1 MEDDEAE
8 KDYRATY
15 MYWYNRMKKLRQSS
29 EIDPEKLAELEAAFE
44 QFRNE
49 ATKRKN
55 EVQHSGQSTG
65 AFKGWLFSQRGVFD
79 GLTESLSI

>member
-44 QFRNE
+44 QVRNE
-49 ATKRKN
+49 ATKRKMKCN
-55 EVQHSGQSTG
+55 IAVKVP
-65 AFKGWLFSQRGVFD
+65 ALLRGGCLAKEGYSMV
-79 GLTESLSI
+79 